1 MKSFVS
7 GSGGLDPLFQ
17 SVGLFLHA
25 KKFVG
30 KSVGKSRQSLGHGQS
45 LIAPYV
51 KVDRVAVDG
60 IIAHEPAHVC
70 KLSHVVRKIQRL
82 RLLRKVFPLRLSRV
96 DHPLDAHAKHR
107 AGGTGRSVDD
117 PLRFSEDVLRV
128 CRHVLVRLNAASHR
142 VGDLSINFQ
151 AKASAPW
158 AAPQT
163 DSFRG
168 IELALVP
175 INFETT
181 TEASPT
187 VISICPVF
195 AEFVESLQ
203 DRVLREHRRH
213 SAKGTLH

>member
-30 KSVGKSRQSLGHGQS
+30 KSVGESRQGLGHGCR
-45 LIAPYV
+45 LFAANGKV
-51 KVDRVAVDG
+51 DHVAVDRV
-60 IIAHEPAHVC
+60 IAHKPARVC
-70 KLSHVVRKIQRL
+70 KLSHVD
-82 RLLRKVFPLRLSRV
+82 RKVEGFRFLSKALAFRHLRV

-158 AAPQT
+158 AAPQA
-163 DSFRG
+163 DVLRG

-175 INFETT
+175 VNFEATT
-181 TEASPT
+181 NTSS
-187 VISICPVF
+187 ISIRVRPVF
-195 AEFVESLQ
+195 AAFVEALQ

-213 SAKGTLH
+213 PAKGTLH

>member
-30 KSVGKSRQSLGHGQS
+30 ESVGKSRQSLGHGQS

-128 CRHVLVRLNAASHR
+128 CRHVLVRLNTASHW
-142 VGDLSINFQ
+142 VGNSPVNFQ
-151 AKASAPW
+151 TKAAAPW
-158 AAPQT
+158 ATPQA
-163 DSFRG
+163 DVLRG

-175 INFETT
+175 LNFEATT
-181 TEASPT
+181 NTSS
-187 VISICPVF
+187 ISIRVRPVF
-195 AEFVESLQ
+195 AAFVEALQ

-213 SAKGTLH
+213 PAKGTLH